1 MGVEILFVLIQ
12 PRPTPNCWTSV
23 HHELHMNAAKQG
35 VSRRV
40 GDVLGPGSAPGS
52 DIWVLWS
59 GSNIWVLPPC
69 SDIWVLWSCPLA
81 NLIWMRTPGVILLN
95 WIHTEEKKFWLFFG
109 FKRWNGKN
117 LLGRGSGP
125 GCGKG
130 NSSQGIPETNLVN
143 KRIKELRGWEPAKGC
158 SWRFPATLCRQVFLP
173 HKSTRPFAVED
184 TLDNRCRLDFLR
196 VNGT

>member
-1 MGVEILFVLIQ
+1 MSSIW
-12 PRPTPNCWTSV
+12 TPPS
-23 HHELHMNAAKQG
+23 
-35 VSRRV
+35 
-40 GDVLGPGSAPGS
+40 
-52 DIWVLWS
+52 S
-59 GSNIWVLPPC
+59 GSVFEWGMFLAQALHLAQISKYFDLAQI
-69 SDIWVLWSCPLA
+69 SHQSFDLAQIFFQSCPLA

-95 WIHTEEKKFWLFFG
+95 WIHTEKKFWFFI
-109 FKRWNGKN
+109 KRWNGEN
-117 LLGRGSGP
+117 LLVRGSGP

-143 KRIKELRGWEPAKGC
+143 KRIEEFRGWVPAKGC